1 VPHLVRA
8 RWRFQRALRRW
19 RAGQL
24 ATALRDG
31 DRAVTMFAALA
42 IRRPGR
48 GPDELVCALLA
59 VAGSRTE
66 LADHAAAEQL
76 CQRALAALDT
86 GRQRPQRPSGAA
98 NPMRRCAAS
107 PKRCGSA
114 RPYSARH
121 TRRSRS
127 S

>member
-59 VAGSRTE
+59 VAGF
-66 LADHAAAEQL
+66 Q
-76 CQRALAALDT
+76 
-86 GRQRPQRPSGAA
+86 
-98 NPMRRCAAS
+98 N
-107 PKRCGSA
+107 
-114 RPYSARH
+114 
-121 TRRSRS
+121 
-127 S
+127 